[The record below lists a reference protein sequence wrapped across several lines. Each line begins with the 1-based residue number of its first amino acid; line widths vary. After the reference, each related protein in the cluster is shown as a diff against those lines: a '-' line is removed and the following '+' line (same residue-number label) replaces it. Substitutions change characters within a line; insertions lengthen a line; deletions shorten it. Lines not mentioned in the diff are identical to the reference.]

1 MKTSPRLAL
10 AIAVGLVACGS
21 DAGAGLPSGDHL
33 HSLGVTDGGGLL
45 LGLHGG
51 LYRSDDGDQ
60 WELLG
65 LDGQDAMVIASAQQ
79 PMFVA
84 GHEVLARSDDGGRTF
99 ADLRPADLPG
109 LDIHAFAQAP
119 TDGRVIYAFVVGHG
133 LFASADAGG
142 TWERRAEMGIIP
154 PDTFGLA
161 IVGSEVDL
169 LMVVGPESGGLRS
182 EDGGRS
188 FTRVLQVPAWAVAP
202 DPNQPTLGWA
212 LTGDGLARSDD
223 AGLSWQPV
231 AALDDLEGQPL
242 ALAVGPGVLWV
253 ATEDPRAVYSSID
266 GGVAWEL
273 VAGS

>member
-1 MKTSPRLAL
+1 MTIALISCGGDAEARLPA
-10 AIAVGLVACGS
+10 
-21 DAGAGLPSGDHL
+21 GDHL
-33 HSLGVTDGGGLL
+33 HSLGVTGDGGLL

-51 LYRSDDGDQ
+51 LYGSDDGTS
-60 WELLG
+60 WELVG

-84 GHEVLARSDDGGRTF
+84 GHEVLDRSDDGGSTF
-99 ADLRPADLPG
+99 AELRPADLPG

-133 LFASADAGG
+133 LFASADAGD
-142 TWERRAEMGIIP
+142 TWERRAELGIIP

-169 LMVVGPESGGLRS
+169 LMVVGPESGVLRS

-188 FTRVLQVPAWAVAP
+188 FIQVMEVPAWAVAL
-202 DPNQPTLGWA
+202 DPNQPTFVWA
-212 LTGDGLARSDD
+212 LTNDGLARSDD

-231 AALDDLEGQPL
+231 SALGDLEGQPL
-242 ALAVGPGVLWV
+242 ALAVGSEVLWV
-253 ATEDPRAVYSSID
+253 ATEDPRALYSSTDD
-266 GGVAWEL
+266 GVTWEL
-273 VAGS
+273 VARS